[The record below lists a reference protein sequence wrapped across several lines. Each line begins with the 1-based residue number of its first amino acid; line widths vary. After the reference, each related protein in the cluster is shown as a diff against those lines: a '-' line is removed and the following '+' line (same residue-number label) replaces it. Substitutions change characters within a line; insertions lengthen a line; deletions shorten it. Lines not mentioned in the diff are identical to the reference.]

1 MYYLSSE
8 NKGADQQRGYSAAD
22 LRLCFC
28 MCLYMTRIT
37 SLTTAYSIFT
47 SDKRQPKTSAVL
59 IRDRNGVLIANSAG
73 KIAIENAVLTLND
86 SLSSIVNLTIR
97 ASSREN
103 LSSGFRPVPT
113 QTRL

>member
-1 MYYLSSE
+1 
-8 NKGADQQRGYSAAD
+8 
-22 LRLCFC
+22 
-28 MCLYMTRIT
+28 MTRIT

-73 KIAIENAVLTLND
+73 KIAIENAVLTLID

-97 ASSREN
+97 VRHEKTCLRVSDQVRHKPGCEITED
-103 LSSGFRPVPT
+103 G
-113 QTRL
+113 